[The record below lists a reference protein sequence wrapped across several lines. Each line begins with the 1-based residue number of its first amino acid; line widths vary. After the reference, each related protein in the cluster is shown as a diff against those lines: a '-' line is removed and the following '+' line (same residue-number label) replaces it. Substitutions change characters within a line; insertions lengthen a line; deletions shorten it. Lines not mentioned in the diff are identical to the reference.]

1 VVEYVLRLWPSDD
14 ECAPVAGTYERSEL
28 VANTYILALDAV
40 AALNGG
46 PPQASPASTANRISW
61 LLDVMAAQDDP
72 AAIAPLE
79 GALSNLMPHSPRGD
93 LKPDGIEVDA
103 IMRGKSLLP
112 IERAHR
118 EATGIAG
125 IESITN
131 DLPFW
136 RIAETDVTVL
146 ATEVRYC
153 LLTKCGLD
161 YHCKQEAEE
170 P

>member
-1 VVEYVLRLWPSDD
+1 
-14 ECAPVAGTYERSEL
+14 
-28 VANTYILALDAV
+28 
-40 AALNGG
+40 
-46 PPQASPASTANRISW
+46 
-61 LLDVMAAQDDP
+61 MAAQDDP

-79 GALSNLMPHSPRGD
+79 GALSNLIPHSPRGD
-93 LKPDGIEVDA
+93 LKPDGREVDA
-103 IMRGKSLLP
+103 IMRDKPLLP

-125 IESITN
+125 IESIPN

-136 RIAETDVTVL
+136 RIAESDVTVL
-146 ATEVRYC
+146 AEEARFC
-153 LLTKCGLD
+153 LLTKRGLD